1 MLKKKE
7 KVVKSDTWHRFKK
20 NRLAEVG
27 LVVIVLFILM
37 AVLAPLISPYEYAK
51 QDLTSTYQTPNLQ
64 HLLGTDNLGRDM
76 LSRIIYGARI
86 SLIIGFS
93 SILISMIIGG
103 ILGCIAGFYGGK
115 TDTIIMRFMDV
126 MLAIPSVLLAI
137 VIAAVL
143 GSGVFNLILAIG
155 IASIPS
161 YARIVRAT
169 ILSVR
174 NQEYVEAARLSGC
187 SDFRLIYRH
196 IVPNILSAVIVQT
209 TLSLGLA
216 ILNASSLSFLGLG
229 VQAPRPEWG
238 SMLASSRGDMRLYPY
253 LVIFPGIAIVLVV
266 LSLNMIGDGLRDALD
281 PRMKR

>member
-1 MLKKKE
+1 MRKKKE
-7 KVVKSDTWHRFKK
+7 KIVKSNAWHRFKK
-20 NRLAEVG
+20 NRLAVVG
-27 LVVIVLFILM
+27 LVVIVLFIIM
-37 AVLAPLISPYEYAK
+37 AVFAPLISPYDYAK
-51 QDLTSTYQTPNLQ
+51 QDLTSTYQTPNSK

-76 LSRIIYGARI
+76 LSRIMYGARI
-86 SLIIGFS
+86 SLVIGFS
-93 SILISMIIGG
+93 SVLVSLILGG

-115 TDTIIMRFMDV
+115 TDTVIMRIMDM

-143 GSGVFNLILAIG
+143 GTGVFNLILAIG
-155 IASIPS
+155 ISSIPS

-196 IVPNILSAVIVQT
+196 IVPNILSPVIVQT

-216 ILNASSLSFLGLG
+216 ILNASGLSFLGLG
-229 VQAPRPEWG
+229 VQAPKPEWG

-266 LSLNMIGDGLRDALD
+266 LSLNMVGDGLRDALD